1 MDKKENDALSST
13 NSNASLTTSTA
24 NTIPQQPSPNQVFPD
39 GGLSKKRS
47 MKNRKVLS
55 PTAKVPSLAIK
66 IYVEQLLHGWN
77 YTCQVIRNTD
87 NNEFHII
94 AVCHNRDTYCES
106 GSFWKPAYEKCH
118 FHIIFRCVDRKKR
131 IRVSSVLKQLGIVF
145 RPGKD
150 DILWSEHGV
159 ETVGNFAEYATYLT
173 HETEKAIRDGKELYE
188 MTELVSNLSIDEIR
202 EVRNG
207 YIRLADGTHKVTT
220 SELVELDD
228 TAYKL
233 GYDLK
238 NFSAWYDTLSF
249 TVRSN
254 AKMKTIRESYERG
267 VNARIEENST
277 VRRLCVFIQ
286 GEPNTGKTF
295 ASKKALSGNAILT
308 VEGGGTG
315 KFDNLRP
322 DHNAIIISDDV
333 CPNLLNM
340 TDNYVCRAYKRQK
353 NNPAWAGEYFIVTSN
368 LSFEDWL
375 SECKINIHGKHFS
388 AMLSRFYVCEIKAKG
403 DGTNYLALKS
413 ASDRGSIEEQTK
425 RADMFMNFQKKFN
438 EIMAD
443 YRPTKNKIDYS
454 SMIDKSF
461 QQVEEN
467 SGESEGKISW
477 QSDVN
482 MVPIFIEEPEKP
494 LSEMTREDWNKLFEK
509 RNTHNFIFSDMGDLK
524 FRLYFRKRGLKDL
537 AEEEFRK
544 LGVCFTGEDLR
555 KTY

>member
-24 NTIPQQPSPNQVFPD
+24 TTIPHQPSTNQVFPG

-66 IYVEQLLHGWN
+66 IYDEQLLYGWD

-87 NNEFHII
+87 KNEFHII

-106 GSFWKPAYEKCH
+106 GSFWKPAYEKWH

-131 IRVSSVLKQLGIVF
+131 IRVSSVLKQLGIHF
-145 RPGKD
+145 RPGLD

-537 AEEEFRK
+537 TEEEFRE

>member
-55 PTAKVPSLAIK
+55 STAKVPSLAIK

>member
-24 NTIPQQPSPNQVFPD
+24 TTIPHQPSTNQVFPG

-66 IYVEQLLHGWN
+66 IYDEQLLYGWD

-87 NNEFHII
+87 KNEFHII

-106 GSFWKPAYEKCH
+106 GSFWKPAYEKWH

-131 IRVSSVLKQLGIVF
+131 IRVSSVLKQLGIHF
-145 RPGKD
+145 RPGLD

-425 RADMFMNFQKKFN
+425 RADMFMSFQKKFN
-438 EIMAD
+438 EIMSD
-443 YRPTKNKIDYS
+443 YRPTTNKIDYS
-454 SMIDKSF
+454 LMIDKSF
-461 QQVEEN
+461 QQDEEN
-467 SGESEGKISW
+467 GEKSSW
-477 QSDVN
+477 NHVN
-482 MVPIFIEEPEKP
+482 LVPIFIEEPDKP
-494 LSEMTREDWNKLFEK
+494 LSEMTREDWNELFEK
-509 RNTHNFIFSDMGDLK
+509 CNTHNFIFSEMVNLK
-524 FRLYFRKRGLKDL
+524 FRLYFRKRGLNDFT
-537 AEEEFRK
+537 EEEFRK
-544 LGVCFTGEDLR
+544 LGVYFTGEDLR

>member
-13 NSNASLTTSTA
+13 NSNASLTTLTA
-24 NTIPQQPSPNQVFPD
+24 TTIPQQPSTNQVFPD

-47 MKNRKVLS
+47 MKNRKALS

-66 IYVEQLLHGWN
+66 IYVEQLLYGWD

-87 NNEFHII
+87 KNEFHII

-106 GSFWKPAYEKCH
+106 GSFWKPAYEKWH
-118 FHIIFRCVDRKKR
+118 YHIIFRCVDRKKR
-131 IRVSSVLKQLGIVF
+131 IRVSSVLKQLGIRF
-145 RPGKD
+145 RPGLD

-202 EVRNG
+202 EVRSG

-228 TAYKL
+228 TAYRL

-277 VRRLCVFIQ
+277 VQRLCVFIQ

-375 SECKINIHGKHFS
+375 SECKINIRGKHFS
-388 AMLSRFYVCEIKAKG
+388 AMLSRFYVCEIKAKE

-454 SMIDKSF
+454 LMIDKSF
-461 QQVEEN
+461 QQDEEN
-467 SGESEGKISW
+467 SVESEGKTSW

-482 MVPIFIEEPEKP
+482 MVPIFIEEPEKL
-494 LSEMTREDWNKLFEK
+494 LSEMTREDWNELFEK

-524 FRLYFRKRGLKDL
+524 FRLYFRKRGLKDFT
-537 AEEEFRK
+537 EEEFRK